1 MKFGPVSPE
10 EAVGCILA
18 HKTKA
23 AGRSLKKGHV
33 LSDQDCRDLSEQG
46 ETSVVVARF
55 EAGDI
60 GENAAA
66 ERLGMA
72 AKGGGVS
79 QDTAFTGR
87 MNLYA
92 DKPGLLIV
100 DTDAVNAAN
109 RIDPAITF
117 ATLPNHSQVNGD
129 RMIATAKIISFAVQ
143 DDLLKKAEAAV
154 RGAVRI
160 AEFQPRK
167 VGLVA
172 TELPHLKQ
180 VTMDKTRR
188 VLEDRLRPSNSIVL
202 EEKRVPHDE
211 AAVAGAMK
219 SLLAEGAD
227 FLVLIGASAVVDR
240 NDVLPAAIDLA
251 GGNVTHLGMPVDPGN
266 LLMLAELGGHPVLGA
281 PGCARSP
288 KENGFDWV
296 LNRLLADVK
305 TEPADITSMGVG
317 GLLMEIGTRP
327 QPREIKR
334 HTKSPKI
341 AAIILGAGRSTRM
354 GGPNKLLAQ
363 LDGKSLVRH
372 VGEAAMSAGLAQTVL
387 VTGHLAEDVGA
398 QVDDLDILTVHNP
411 DFADG
416 MAGSIRTGMKALAAD
431 TEAVLILLGDMPR
444 IQAEDL
450 FKLIAAYRENDNNLI
465 VTATSDGKRGNPVL
479 WDRRFFEAL
488 SSLSGDIGA
497 RHVIAENP
505 GFVAEVEIGPAARL
519 DLDTPQAL
527 HDAGGSLPGTKT

>member
-10 EAVGCILA
+10 DAVGCILA

-60 GENAAA
+60 GEDAAA

-251 GGNVTHLGMPVDPGN
+251 GGTVAHLGMPVDPGN

-334 HTKSPKI
+334 HTQSPKI

-398 QVDDLDILTVHNP
+398 QVGDLDILTVHNP